1 MQLLASN
8 DQTPSVNPR
17 VGVVERLGEFF
28 DLFPTIQESLGKSV
42 FPKLK
47 GTSFAGQLLV
57 TSTSSKVAVI
67 SRWHTVEV
75 IKTDRYALTEWFGHR
90 GQVTARM
97 LLDHLNDPRENVN
110 LTEDKGY
117 KAIIADIH
125 GQLIAL
131 RESR

>member
-1 MQLLASN
+1 M
-8 DQTPSVNPR
+8 
-17 VGVVERLGEFF
+17 
-28 DLFPTIQESLGKSV
+28 GKSV

-110 LTEDKGY
+110 LTEDKG
-117 KAIIADIH
+117 
-125 GQLIAL
+125 
-131 RESR
+131 